1 MRIKIIPD
9 KFKGTL
15 TAVQVVD
22 AIARGVRASCVRR
35 GIVAE
40 IEGYPLSDGG
50 DGFVEIV
57 RRTLGGVER
66 VMSVCGPRGEQV
78 EARWLD
84 LGERAVVEMAQAA
97 GLALVAP
104 ELRDPLETTTYGVG
118 ELMGAA
124 LNAKEVVV
132 GIGGSATNDA
142 GCGMCQALGVRFFAD
157 GHELP
162 APIFGGMVE
171 RIDRI
176 DLSGLDPRVSGCKIT
191 VAADVTNPLTGP
203 RGASKVFGPQKG
215 LRDVEAMD
223 RALARYGALVQAKI
237 PSADPE
243 SAGSGAAG
251 GLGFA
256 LRAIL
261 GGTIVPGFELMR
273 RLLELDRAVGDADLV
288 FTAEGQLD
296 RSSLDGKICVAV
308 ARMGRPTVALVG
320 QSTLGAEEAGFAGV
334 YSIVGDLGV
343 SVAEAMANGGELLA
357 ELAERAMDRALY
369 ELDHS
374 R

>member
-1 MRIKIIPD
+1 MRIKIVPD

-15 TAVQVVD
+15 TAVQVAD
-22 AIARGVRASCVRR
+22 AIARGVRASCARR
-35 GIVAE
+35 GIVAD

-66 VMSVCGPRGEQV
+66 VMRVCGPRGEQV
-78 EARWLD
+78 NAQWLD
-84 LGERAVVEMAQAA
+84 LGERAVIEMAQAA

-118 ELMGAA
+118 ELMRAA
-124 LNAKEVVV
+124 LDAKEIVV

-157 GHELP
+157 GCELP
-162 APIFGGMVE
+162 SPIVGGMVE
-171 RIDRI
+171 RIDDF
-176 DLSGLDPRVSGCKIT
+176 DLSGLDPRVRGCKIT
-191 VAADVTNPLTGP
+191 VAADVTNPLAGP
-203 RGASKVFGPQKG
+203 RGASQVFGPQKG

-237 PSADPE
+237 PGADPA
-243 SAGSGAAG
+243 SPGSGAAG

-256 LRAIL
+256 LCAIL
-261 GGTIVPGFELMR
+261 GGAIVPGFELMR
-273 RLLELDRAVGDADLV
+273 RLLELDRVLADTDLV

-296 RSSLDGKICVAV
+296 RSSMDGKICVAV

-320 QSTLGAEEAGFAGV
+320 QATLNAEEAGFAGV

-343 SVAEAMANGGELLA
+343 SVAEAMANGSELLTQ
-357 ELAERAMDRALY
+357 LAECAMDRV
-369 ELDHS
+369 
-374 R
+374 